1 MGKSKKRG
9 GEKAHRKRVQARN
22 QLIKGKRNA
31 FIKQF
36 RERLDAGVQEELQ
49 RQADEIRA
57 KKELDGT
64 EERTVLDTPMST
76 SPIIDS
82 SSQTK

>member
-22 QLIKGKRNA
+22 QLIKSRQNA

-36 RERLDAGVQEELQ
+36 RERLDAGVAEELDK
-49 RQADEIRA
+49 QAQ
-57 KKELDGT
+57 ELKSKQIDGT
-64 EERTVLDTPMST
+64 EERTMDTPMST
-76 SPIIDS
+76 PPI
-82 SSQTK
+82 K